1 MCLSHTHARCYLTPR
16 STAAATR
23 CHKLL
28 LHLALLP
35 ALLLI
40 LVLRGPYTCA
50 VRNAFTIQVI
60 AVEVCTRSMQLNQ
73 HR

>member
-28 LHLALLP
+28 LLLALLP
-35 ALLLI
+35 ALLI
-40 LVLRGPYTCA
+40 LVLRRPYTCT
-50 VRNAFTIQVI
+50 VRNAFLVHII
-60 AVEVCTRSMQLNQ
+60 AVEVCTCSMQLNQ